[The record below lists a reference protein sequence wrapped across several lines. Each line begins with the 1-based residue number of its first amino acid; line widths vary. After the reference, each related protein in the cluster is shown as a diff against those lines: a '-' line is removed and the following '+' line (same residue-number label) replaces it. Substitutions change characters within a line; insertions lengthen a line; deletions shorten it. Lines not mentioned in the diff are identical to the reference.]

1 MGNIIVALI
10 IFFIVSLSLSKV
22 IRDKRKGRKCGG
34 CPDAGSCS
42 SKVIENKNKR
52 NGLQEINIKEVV

>member
-1 MGNIIVALI
+1 MGNIVVGLI
-10 IFFIVSLSLSKV
+10 ILFIVSLSLSKV

-42 SKVIENKNKR
+42 SKMTEHKNKK
-52 NGLQEINIKEVV
+52 NVLQEINIKEVV